1 MIRMEVRSR
10 CEDGDSK
17 GKVWKDAPHLELKY
31 SVNGG
36 EAAVHSCV
44 VVSVLVYNSFC
55 VGVRVQ
61 GCDSFFSPRCGHA
74 TIKDFHHNQT

>member
-44 VVSVLVYNSFC
+44 VVSVLVYGFKAVIHFSAL
-55 VGVRVQ
+55 GV
-61 GCDSFFSPRCGHA
+61 DMPLSK
-74 TIKDFHHNQT
+74 I